1 MLEFRTKIFHKL
13 TNLVYFLRT
22 YSFLILLQ
30 PTYTVNS
37 LKKMV
42 FKKKYCIRNNEII
55 ILFNGYELKGIP
67 RRNI

>member
-30 PTYTVNS
+30 PKYTVNS
-37 LKKMV
+37 
-42 FKKKYCIRNNEII
+42 FKKWFLKRNTV
-55 ILFNGYELKGIP
+55 YGIMKLSSYSTVM
-67 RRNI
+67 N